1 MNAIKKCFLLFCF
14 FLSLVL
20 VVAAQEGN
28 RNKYPSLLWEIT
40 GNGLTK
46 PSYLFGTMHVSNKMV
61 FHLGDAFYDAIKST
75 DAVALELNPDLW
87 QSQMVE
93 LDKLKENY
101 AAFNSTAGNDFLTE
115 NSFRL
120 NPYLD
125 ELKVAL
131 QSEPAMVN
139 NLLYRSYK
147 TKEDFEE
154 DTFLDLYIFQTGKK
168 LGKSSAG
175 VENYYEAEKLVLEAY
190 ADMAREKKKKKFD
203 LDGESLS
210 EMLEKLQQAYR
221 RGDLDL
227 MDSLDNVLEQSE
239 AFREKFLYKRNEI
252 QANSID
258 SIIQT
263 KSLFAGV
270 GAAHLPGNRGV
281 IEILRK
287 KGYTLKPVKMAD
299 RNANQKTRIDNLR
312 VPVHFQHQTSDD
324 GLFSLEAPGK
334 LYKTSQDYQQLDRRQ
349 YSDMSNGSYY
359 MITRVKTHAAF
370 LGQSADMVLKKTD
383 SILYE
388 NVPGK
393 ILSKKSLTDKQ
404 HKGIDILSR
413 TRRGDLQRYQVFI
426 TPNEIIIF
434 KMSGKENYVE
444 GPEADQFFSSI
455 RFESIPNLPLD
466 FEPATGGFRAKLP
479 QMPLQYLDDG
489 SGDARWQYEAV
500 DSATGDAYLIMK
512 KSVYNFSFTDED
524 SFDLGLMEIS
534 FSNPELFDKQISRR
548 QFSWNG
554 LPALDV
560 KEKLKNGALVYA
572 RYLIQGPHHYLLA
585 HRTNQESTDSTSF
598 FDNFSL
604 TGYRY
609 QNPRAYSDTFL
620 RATVQS
626 AVVPQIDKDLRRLME
641 QLGDDASNGNNASGF
656 ISYWPKPK
664 TGIFRNDS
672 TGEMIQVKTQEFPR
686 YYYIRDSA
694 KYWQNEVNGFLSKN
708 DMYVSG
714 EIKNISGKDFT
725 GVRFVIRDTGSSR
738 TITHQLMVKNGFQYT
753 LSTIGDTMS
762 LPGTFIRTFYDSFH
776 PDLPSDDRD
785 VYQNRVPLFFNDLLG
800 ADSATRHRAF
810 QAMPNVYYGTAG
822 IPYILDALNKLNSHD
837 KNYFDTKTKL
847 IAELGFI
854 KDSGRSIIPEQLRK
868 IYGHV
873 ADTSLFQNEVVKSL
887 ARLKTRASY
896 KVLKEIFLQDPPV
909 FENNYE
915 YKNMFDNLEDSLSLT
930 RELFPE
936 LLRLSTLDDYKDRVL
951 DLLVMLVDSGFVNQK
966 TYESYFPGIYIDAR
980 VLLKKQKSRD
990 EKQLRSER
998 KKDEDDNDPIR
1009 LYDVGNKTTNLQ
1021 NYAILL
1027 IPYFHNDKNVQHFF
1041 EGLLD
1046 SRDDMVKLNT
1056 AILMIRNQIPVA
1068 DSLLLSL
1075 ASNDKYR
1082 SVLYRKLD
1090 KLNKLSLFPVQYMS
1104 QNAMAKS
1111 ILQKQ
1116 SDYNKL
1122 DSVSFLSREK
1132 ASIKGKTGFIYFY
1145 KYRLKKTD
1153 QWKIGIS
1160 GLQPLQEQEV
1170 STDDQVSAMTDVRL
1184 KENEPLDEQLHKQ
1197 LRKILFGFHKSG
1209 KKYFSD
1215 DNGYS
1220 KFKSISDFED

>member
-1 MNAIKKCFLLFCF
+1 MIYF
-14 FLSLVL
+14 FLFLNL
-20 VVAAQEGN
+20 AADAQEGS

-40 GNGLTK
+40 GNGLSK

-87 QSQMVE
+87 QNQMVE

-101 AAFNSTAGNDFLTE
+101 AAFNNTAGNDFLTE
-115 NSFRL
+115 NSFRINL
-120 NPYLD
+120 YID
-125 ELKVAL
+125 ELKAAL

-168 LGKSSAG
+168 LGKMSAG

-203 LDGESLS
+203 FDSESLK

-221 RGDLDL
+221 HGDLDL

-258 SIIQT
+258 SIIKNQ
-263 KSLFAGV
+263 SLFAGV

-281 IEILRK
+281 IELLRK

-312 VPVHFQHQTSDD
+312 VPVNFQFQKSED
-324 GLFSLEAPGK
+324 GIFSMEAPGT
-334 LYKTSQDYQQLDRRQ
+334 LYKASQDYQNLDRRQ

-359 MITRVKTHAAF
+359 MVTRVKTHAAF
-370 LGQSADMVLKKTD
+370 LGQPAELVMKKTD

-388 NVPGK
+388 NIPGK
-393 ILSKKSLTDKQ
+393 ILSKKPILNGGY
-404 HKGIDILSR
+404 KGIDIQSR
-413 TRRGDLQRYQVFI
+413 TRRGDLQRYQIFI
-426 TPNEIIIF
+426 TPNEIFIF
-434 KMSGKENYVE
+434 KMSGKENYVD
-444 GPEADQFFSSI
+444 GPEAEHFFSSI
-455 RFESIPNLPLD
+455 TFAAVPAMPLD
-466 FEPATGGFRAKLP
+466 FEPASGGFKVKMPHA
-479 QMPLQYLDDG
+479 PLQYLNELTSDG
-489 SGDARWQYEAV
+489 RWEYESV
-500 DSATGDAYLIMK
+500 DTTTGDAYLLFK
-512 KSVYNFSFTDED
+512 KSVYNFNFTDED

-534 FSNPELFDKQISRR
+534 FRNPELFDKQISRR

-560 KEKLKNGALVYA
+560 KEKLKNGGIVDA
-572 RYLIQGPHHYLLA
+572 RYIIQGPHYYLLA
-585 HRTNQESTDSTSF
+585 RRSNQENKNADSF
-598 FDNFSL
+598 FDSFAL
-604 TGYRY
+604 TDYRY
-609 QNPRAYSDTFL
+609 PNPKVYTDTFL
-620 RATVQS
+620 RATVRS
-626 AVVPQIDKDLRRLME
+626 AVVPEIDKDLRRLME
-641 QLGDDASNGNNASGF
+641 QLGDDASNGNNATGF

-664 TGIFRNDS
+664 SGIFRNDS
-672 TGEMIQVKTQEFPR
+672 TGELIQVKTQEFPR

-708 DMYVSG
+708 DMYVNG
-714 EIKNISGKDFT
+714 EIKKIGGKDFT
-725 GVRFVIRDTGSSR
+725 GIRFNIRDTGSSR
-738 TITHQLMVKNGFQYT
+738 TITHQLMIKNDFQYT
-753 LSTIGDTMS
+753 LTTVGDTLS
-762 LPGTFIRTFYDSFH
+762 LPGTFIRTFFDSFQ
-776 PDLPSDDRD
+776 PDFPSNNRD
-785 VYQNRVPLFFNDLLG
+785 VYQNRVPAFFNDLLG
-800 ADSATRHRAF
+800 ADSATRNRAF

-822 IPYILDALNKLNSHD
+822 IPYILDALNRLNGRD

-847 IAELGFI
+847 ITELGFI
-854 KDSGRSIIPEQLRK
+854 KDSGNSIIPVELKK
-868 IYGHV
+868 IYEQV

-887 ARLKTRASY
+887 ARLKTKASY
-896 KVLKEIFLQDPPV
+896 QALKQIFLQDPPV

-915 YKNMFDNLEDSLSLT
+915 YNNLFDNLEDSLSLT
-930 RELFPE
+930 KDLFPE

-951 DLLVMLVDSGFVNQK
+951 SLLVMLVDSGFVHQK
-966 TYESYFPGIYIDAR
+966 IYEDYFPGIYIDAR
-980 VLLKKQKSRD
+980 VALKKQKSRD

-1009 LYDVGNKTTNLQ
+1009 LYDAGNRSTILQ

-1027 IPYFHNDKNVQHFF
+1027 MPYYQKDNNVQHFF

-1046 SRDDMVKLNT
+1046 SRDPMVQLNT
-1056 AILMIRNQIPVA
+1056 AILMIRNKKPVA
-1068 DSLLLSL
+1068 DSILLSL
-1075 ASNDKYR
+1075 AANDKYR
-1082 SVLYRKLD
+1082 STLYKKLE
-1090 KLNKLSLFPVQYMS
+1090 KLNETGRFPLTYRS

-1116 SDYNKL
+1116 SEYNKL

-1132 ASIKGKTGFIYFY
+1132 AVIKGKTGFVYFY

-1170 STDDQVSAMTDVRL
+1170 SVDDQVSDMTDVRL

-1215 DNGYS
+1215 DNGYT